1 MSTPTLPRPRI
12 DVEAEQWREGASKR
26 TQDQVEAF
34 YEVQEGELRL
44 DDGRLA
50 ALVMKGIE
58 EGPLDQAS
66 LRVPIALPRT
76 SAISF
81 RSHFILVF
89 STRCFSSNFKVFLI
103 ASGSSARPSKSQP
116 SSCRCS

>member
-44 DDGRLA
+44 EDGHLA

-76 SAISF
+76 SANLFAPTLSW
-81 RSHFILVF
+81 
-89 STRCFSSNFKVFLI
+89 SS
-103 ASGSSARPSKSQP
+103 RPDALAPISKSF
-116 SSCRCS
+116 S